1 MSAVP
6 ETQVKPAPVPR
17 PERRSSGFGALLLRL
32 HFYAGIFVAPF
43 LFVAAL
49 TGLAYTLTP
58 QLDSLVYSNELTVA
72 STDGTPRPLAEQVA
86 AARQAH
92 PDGEIATIRPGEGD
106 GTTQVDFNV
115 ESLTDDRQH
124 TVYVDPYTAE
134 VKGQLTTWFTYTP
147 LKTWF
152 DDFHRNLQLGDLGR
166 HYSEFA
172 ASWLAIIALGG
183 LALWWRRQRGNRT
196 AKRLLAPDLSARKGV
211 RRTRS
216 FHAAT
221 GVWLTVG
228 LLFLA
233 ATGLTWSR
241 YAGEN
246 FGAALDALDSRTPS
260 LTTGVDAPSGDH
272 HGGASGAVAFDPATA
287 DSVVKIARDNGL
299 DGPIELSVP
308 ADAATAW
315 TVTQNDSEFPVR
327 KDSIAVDA
335 ASSTVVDRSDFA
347 DYPLL
352 AQLTSLGVSAHM
364 GMLFGVPN
372 QILLALLAIGLLTV
386 IVWGYRMWWQRRPT
400 RTGRRALV
408 GAPPVER
415 GAWQKLPP
423 WAIAVGVPAVIALG
437 WVVPMFGIPLAAFLL
452 ADMAVGAWRSRPGP
466 SVPVSPPP
474 AGS

>member
-6 ETQVKPAPVPR
+6 ETPLRPVSPAAAAAAPPSRR
-17 PERRSSGFGALLLRL
+17 PSGFGRLLLRL

-43 LFVAAL
+43 LAVAAL

-58 QLDSLVYSNELTVA
+58 QLDQIVYSHELTA
-72 STDGTPRPLAEQVA
+72 DNPSGPARPLSEQVA
-86 AARQAH
+86 AARAAH
-92 PDGEIATIRPGEGD
+92 PDGEIAAIRPGEGD

-115 ESLTDDRQH
+115 PALTDDRQH
-124 TVYVDPYTAE
+124 TVYVDPGTAE
-134 VKGQLTTWFTYTP
+134 VKGQLTTWFSYTP

-196 AKRLLAPDLSARKGV
+196 ARKLLAPDLSARKGV
-211 RRTRS
+211 RRTRG

-228 LLFLA
+228 LLFLS

-246 FGAALDALDSRTPS
+246 FGAALDSLNSRTPS
-260 LTTGVDAPSGDH
+260 LETGVAATGGGH

-287 DSVVKIARDNGL
+287 DRVLDVARADGL
-299 DGPIELSVP
+299 DGPLEMSVP
-308 ADAATAW
+308 ADATTAW
-315 TVTQNDSEFPVR
+315 TVAQNDSTYPVR
-327 KDSIAVDA
+327 KDKIAVDA
-335 ASSTVVDRSDFA
+335 ATGTVVDRSDFA

-352 AQLTSLGVSAHM
+352 AKLTSLGTSAHM
-364 GMLFGVPN
+364 GMLFGVAN
-372 QILLALLAIGLLTV
+372 QILLALLAIGLICV

-400 RTGRRALV
+400 RDGRQALA
-408 GAPPVER
+408 GAPPAER
-415 GAWQKLPP
+415 GAWQQLPP
-423 WAIAVGVPAVIALG
+423 WAIVVGVPFVLALG
-437 WVVPMFGIPLAAFLL
+437 WVIPMFGIPLAAFLL
-452 ADMAVGAWRSRPGP
+452 ADIVLGAVRGRRRA
-466 SVPVSPPP
+466 P
-474 AGS
+474 AGR

>member
-1 MSAVP
+1 MSTVAPPTAVRP
-6 ETQVKPAPVPR
+6 AQKPR
-17 PERRSSGFGALLLRL
+17 DTRTFGPLLLRL

-58 QLDSLVYSNELTVA
+58 QIDQIVYADELTVA
-72 STDGTPRPLAEQVA
+72 STDGTPRPLAEQIT
-86 AARQAH
+86 AARTAH

-106 GTTQVDFNV
+106 ATTQVDFNV
-115 ESLTDDRQH
+115 PSLENDRQH

-134 VKGQLTTWFTYTP
+134 VKGQLTTWFSYTP
-147 LKTWF
+147 VKTWF

-183 LALWWRRQRGNRT
+183 LALWWRRQRT
-196 AKRLLAPDLSARKGV
+196 ARKMLTPELSARKGV

-246 FGAALDALDSRTPS
+246 FGAALDALNSRTPTLS
-260 LTTGVDAPSGDH
+260 TGVTAPAGAH
-272 HGGASGAVAFDPATA
+272 HGGSASTAGFDPATV
-287 DSVVKIARDNGL
+287 DSVVAVARDNGL
-299 DGPIELSVP
+299 DGPLELTVP
-308 ADAATAW
+308 ADATTAW
-315 TVTQNDSEFPVR
+315 SVAQNDDTFPVR
-327 KDSIAVDA
+327 KDKLAVDA
-335 ASSTVVDRSDFA
+335 TSRTVVDRIDFA
-347 DYPLL
+347 DIPLL
-352 AQLTSLGVSAHM
+352 AKLTSLGVSAHM
-364 GMLFGVPN
+364 GNLFGLAN
-372 QILLALLAIGLLTV
+372 QILLALLAIGLLCV

-400 RTGRRALV
+400 RAGRRAVV
-408 GAPPVER
+408 GAPPAR
-415 GAWQKLPP
+415 GSWLRMPT
-423 WAIAVGVPAVIALG
+423 WGIVVGVPVVFGLA
-437 WVVPMFGIPLAAFLL
+437 WVVPMFGIPLAGFLL
-452 ADMAVGAWRSRPGP
+452 IDILVGAYRGRRRPEI
-466 SVPVSPPP
+466 PVSPAP